1 MMSTQRFLV
10 IGATGKTGQHT
21 VHHLLEGGHVV
32 RALVHKEDERSK
44 ALRSAGAEVVIGE
57 LLQHDD
63 VIRAAAGTGAAYF
76 CYPVSPG
83 LIQATAYFA
92 DAAKRAGLKVVV
104 NMSQISAREDS
115 ESHAAR
121 DHWIAERI
129 FDWSG
134 VPTVHLRPTFF
145 AEWLLFPFVR
155 STVVANGI
163 IDLPYGDG
171 RHAPIAGE
179 DQARVIATIL
189 AEPAT
194 HVGKTYTLC
203 GPSQLDQAGIAA
215 IMTEVLG
222 RKISYQPLT
231 IPQHRERLEKGGWP
245 EFVIQHFCAVAL
257 DYQNGLFSGE
267 DKIIAELTGE
277 PPMTVRDFVASHRKA
292 FTTAAVQTA
301 LGVL

>member
-1 MMSTQRFLV
+1 MSTQTFLV
-10 IGATGKTGQHT
+10 VGATGKTGQHT
-21 VHHLLEGGHVV
+21 VRHLLEKGHAV
-32 RALVHKEDERSK
+32 RAMVHKEDDRSK
-44 ALRSAGAEVVIGE
+44 ALRDAGAEVVTGE
-57 LLQHDD
+57 LLDHND
-63 VIRAAAGTGAAYF
+63 VIRAAAGASAAYF

-92 DAAKRAGLKVVV
+92 DAAKRAGLKALV

-115 ESHAAR
+115 KSHAAH

-145 AEWLLFPFVR
+145 SEWLLIPFVR
-155 STVVANGI
+155 STIANNSI
-163 IDLPYGDG
+163 IDLPYGNG
-171 RHAPIAGE
+171 RHAPIAAE

-189 AEPAT
+189 AEPAA
-194 HVGKTYTLC
+194 HAGKTYPLC
-203 GPSQLDQAGIAA
+203 GPTELDQAGIAA
-215 IMTEVLG
+215 AITEVLG

-267 DKIIAELTGE
+267 DKFIAKLTGK
-277 PPMTVRDFVASHRKA
+277 PPMSVQDFVASHRKA
-292 FTTAAVQTA
+292 FTTASAA
-301 LGVL
+301 G

>member
-1 MMSTQRFLV
+1 MMGTQTFLV
-10 IGATGKTGQHT
+10 VGATGKTGQHT
-21 VHHLLEGGHVV
+21 VRLLLEKGHAV
-32 RALVHKEDERSK
+32 RAMVHKEDDRSK
-44 ALRSAGAEVVIGE
+44 ALRDAGAEVVTGE
-57 LLQHDD
+57 LLDHND
-63 VIRAAAGTGAAYF
+63 VIRAAAGASAAYF

-92 DAAKRAGLKVVV
+92 DAAKRAGLKALV

-115 ESHAAR
+115 KSHAAH

-145 AEWLLFPFVR
+145 SEWLLIPFVR
-155 STVVANGI
+155 STIANNSI
-163 IDLPYGDG
+163 IDLPYGNG
-171 RHAPIAGE
+171 RHAPIAAE

-189 AEPAT
+189 AEPAA
-194 HVGKTYTLC
+194 HAGKTYPLC
-203 GPSQLDQAGIAA
+203 GPTELDQAGIAA
-215 IMTEVLG
+215 AITEVLG

-267 DKIIAELTGE
+267 DKFIAKLTGK
-277 PPMTVRDFVASHRKA
+277 PPMSVQDFVASHRKA
-292 FTTAAVQTA
+292 FTTASAA
-301 LGVL
+301 G

>member
-1 MMSTQRFLV
+1 MMSTQTFLV
-10 IGATGKTGQHT
+10 VGATGKTGQHT
-21 VHHLLEGGHVV
+21 VRRLLEKGHAV
-32 RALVHKEDERSK
+32 RAMVHKEDDRSK
-44 ALRSAGAEVVIGE
+44 ALRDAGAEVVTGE
-57 LLQHDD
+57 LLDHND
-63 VIRAAAGTGAAYF
+63 VIRAAAGASAAYF

-92 DAAKRAGLKVVV
+92 DAAKRAGLKALV

-115 ESHAAR
+115 KSHAAH

-145 AEWLLFPFVR
+145 SEWLLIPFVR
-155 STVVANGI
+155 STIANNSI
-163 IDLPYGDG
+163 IDLPYGNG
-171 RHAPIAGE
+171 RHAPIAAE

-189 AEPAT
+189 AEPAA
-194 HVGKTYTLC
+194 HAGKTYPLC
-203 GPSQLDQAGIAA
+203 GPTELDQAGIAA
-215 IMTEVLG
+215 AITEVLG

-267 DKIIAELTGE
+267 DKFIAKLTGK
-277 PPMTVRDFVASHRKA
+277 PPMSVQDFVASHRKA
-292 FTTAAVQTA
+292 FTTASAA
-301 LGVL
+301 G

>member
-1 MMSTQRFLV
+1 MSTQTFLV
-10 IGATGKTGQHT
+10 IGATGKTGRHT
-21 VHHLLEGGHVV
+21 VQHLLERGHAV
-32 RALVHKEDERSK
+32 RAMVHKEDERSE
-44 ALRSAGAEVVIGE
+44 ALRRTGVEVVVGE
-57 LLQHDD
+57 LLEHDD
-63 VIRAAAGTGAAYF
+63 VIRAAAGTTAAYF
-76 CYPVSPG
+76 CYPVSPE

-92 DAAKRAGLKVVV
+92 DAAKRAELKAVV

-121 DHWIAERI
+121 DHWIAERL

-145 AEWLLFPFVR
+145 SEWLVIPFVR
-155 STVVANGI
+155 STIVENGI

-189 AEPAT
+189 AEPAA
-194 HVGKTYTLC
+194 HIGKTYPLC
-203 GPSQLDQAGIAA
+203 GPTELDQAGIAA
-215 IMTEVLG
+215 AMTEVLG

-231 IPQHRERLEKGGWP
+231 IPQHRERLKKGGWP

-267 DKIIAELTGE
+267 DKFIAKLTGK
-277 PPMTVRDFVASHRKA
+277 PPMTVQDFVASHREA
-292 FTTAAVQTA
+292 FTATSGA
-301 LGVL
+301 G